1 MIRADRHAA
10 PLKFRISTNL
20 LDLLGVNMYSSV
32 PKAISELI
40 VNGYDADA
48 TLVVVTATEKEI
60 VIEDN
65 GDAMDE
71 AAIRDQYMF
80 LASRH
85 KRRQPLTPRLHRAP
99 IGAKGIGKL
108 AGLGIAR
115 RIEIETWR
123 DGMMHSYAIDRDE
136 MERAERAGP
145 TGEAMLDRALIP
157 LAVLR
162 TTRAGSGTRV
172 TLTRLRPEARYD
184 PKKVRQHLAQELP
197 LSRMFR
203 VNVDGQD
210 VTRAETPGKR
220 TTIRFTDLV
229 CGLIEGHIIVAK
241 KRVSPPGMTTT
252 VRGRAVG
259 GPSFFDLDVSARRYH
274 STDFI
279 TGQVECG
286 GLDPDDGSASAIKT
300 DREGFITTHPR
311 YAAFAKYMT
320 DQLFK
325 VAKKIEDEADRRHN
339 DERREKLSEAIRNTA
354 DMLNA
359 WNEHNRRRQQV
370 APESRARGHRD
381 ELAGTEVVHPIVNA
395 IDRGGTRPLGPEHE
409 PEPPRDLVPIPVV
422 FGSGRLRFKNQV
434 FEVRI
439 EPIGEAAPECEIR
452 RDQGVVVVNEL
463 HPSYEEALRNRWTEV
478 VVLRAVATRFACDE
492 AGSAAEAYEL
502 LDDILKFA
510 ATRAKRK
517 RAGTVDDEGAET
529 LAPNDVT
536 FAPNLR
542 S

>member
-1 MIRADRHAA
+1 MIRAEHLAA

-48 TLVVVTATEKEI
+48 TLVVVTASDKEI

-71 AAIRDQYMF
+71 PAIRDQYMF

-123 DGMMHSYAIDRDE
+123 DGTMHSYAIDRDE

-145 TGEAMLDRALIP
+145 SGEAMLDRALIP
-157 LAVLR
+157 LAVSR
-162 TTRAGSGTRV
+162 TTRTGSGTRV

-184 PKKVRQHLAQELP
+184 AKKVRQHLAQELP

-210 VTRAETPGKR
+210 VTRSETPGRR
-220 TTIRFTDLV
+220 TAIRYTDPV
-229 CGLIEGHIIVAK
+229 CGPIEGHIIVAK
-241 KRVSPPGMTTT
+241 KRVAPPGITTT

-286 GLDPDDGSASAIKT
+286 ALDPDDGSVSAIKT
-300 DREGFITTHPR
+300 DREGFITSHPR

-320 DQLFK
+320 AELFR
-325 VAKKIEDEADRRHN
+325 VAKRIEDEADRRHD

-359 WNEHNRRRQQV
+359 WNEHNRRRMQV
-370 APESRARGHRD
+370 ATASRARGHRD
-381 ELAGTEVVHPIVNA
+381 ELVGTEVSRPV
-395 IDRGGTRPLGPEHE
+395 IDAEDKGGTRPTGPEHE
-409 PEPPRDLVPIPVV
+409 PEPPRDAVPIPIV
-422 FGSGRLRFKNQV
+422 FGSGQLRFRNQV

-439 EPIGEAAPECEIR
+439 EPIGEAAHECEIR
-452 RDQGVVVVNEL
+452 REQGVVIVNEL
-463 HPSYEEALRNRWTEV
+463 HPSYEEALRNRWTDI
-478 VVLRAVATRFACDE
+478 VVLRAVAARFACDE
-492 AGSAAEAYEL
+492 SGSATEAYEL

-510 ATRAKRK
+510 ATRAKRR
-517 RAGTVDDEGAET
+517 RAGTVDDEDAEP
-529 LAPNDVT
+529 LEPAV
-536 FAPNLR
+536 
-542 S
+542 